1 MQVIESP
8 YEEDSRLKL
17 RQPDEDD
24 NDDLVSPSPAVI
36 KTKPAEQNDIDENTP
51 KSGKLFN
58 NTMSELND
66 NSKTPVMKKINNYV
80 LTPESNTPDE
90 VVKREPVVKFK
101 EDNEELPACKIILRR

>member
-8 YEEDSRLKL
+8 YEEGNRLKL
-17 RQPDEDD
+17 RQPDEGD
-24 NDDLVSPSPAVI
+24 NDDLVSPSPDVI
-36 KTKPAEQNDIDENTP
+36 KTKPAEQNGIDENTP

-66 NSKTPVMKKINNYV
+66 DSKTPIMKKINNYV

-90 VVKREPVVKFK
+90 VAKREPVVKFK
-101 EDNEELPACKIILRR
+101 EDSEELPACKVILRR